1 MKNYQIVVL
10 LLFIAACGTTKIST
24 NYAESAKLFS
34 EQQNFEQAAE
44 NWKLYFN
51 QKEIENIAG
60 EEFALAAND
69 ALKANNVEL
78 ANEWF
83 NQARYKNYSS
93 FEMYNALAEIFR
105 NQNNISKEL
114 DALEFISKN
123 FTEHA
128 PQIYTR
134 LFDVYYEIENNE
146 KAFAIWSN
154 LDNEAKSD
162 ENRMV
167 RYFVMNKKLKNDL
180 ICDSLSNVILKNNP
194 EQKDA
199 LEWNAKKYYW
209 SGQNRY
215 DREIEK
221 YNKNKTTSQYKILL
235 KELDLVTADFKKA
248 LPYLQTL
255 WKINPGKEYASY
267 LANIYARFGDEKK
280 TSFYKKYLD

>member
-51 QKEIENIAG
+51 QKEIDNIAG